1 MHKLLTK
8 IEAEDM
14 DRVRYAINCRLDSI
28 FSDWAIIWWW
38 IRPERTTIVFQ
49 GSSDACDHA
58 RKAIRRLARARPKFE
73 IETSKMWDLG
83 QKWDPS
89 EYDGS
94 TGPYSGTV

>member
-14 DRVRYAINCRLDSI
+14 DRVRYVINCRLDSI

-49 GSSDACDHA
+49 GSSDVYSHA
-58 RKAIRRLARARPKFE
+58 VFTKGHPLCHHTQYRRCPDSAISLLL
-73 IETSKMWDLG
+73 TSLFFK
-83 QKWDPS
+83 
-89 EYDGS
+89 
-94 TGPYSGTV
+94 